1 MSVVN
6 GVNKMERLRL
16 LRTEKK
22 LSLREL
28 GEQLNL
34 SFVTI
39 GQYERGERQPDNDI
53 LVKLADFF
61 EVSIDYLLE
70 RVDDRN
76 LSLKKE
82 EYVIPN
88 NIDTFDQAVVFLK
101 SLNLLR
107 AYGGI
112 DLNQKTEEEVITLAR
127 TIHGVLKMQGAL

>member
-1 MSVVN
+1 
-6 GVNKMERLRL
+6 MERLRL

-28 GEQLNL
+28 GEKLNL

-61 EVSIDYLLE
+61 EVSIDYLLG

-82 EYVIPN
+82 EYVIPS

>member
-1 MSVVN
+1 
-6 GVNKMERLRL
+6 MERLRL

-39 GQYERGERQPDNDI
+39 GQYERGERQPDNDT

-61 EVSIDYLLE
+61 EVSIDYLLG
-70 RVDDRN
+70 RVEDRN

-82 EYVIPN
+82 EYVIPD

>member
-1 MSVVN
+1 
-6 GVNKMERLRL
+6 MERLRL

-28 GEQLNL
+28 GEKLNL

-39 GQYERGERQPDNDI
+39 GQYERGERQPDNDT

-61 EVSIDYLLE
+61 EVSIDYLLG

-82 EYVIPN
+82 EYVIPS